1 MIKPLKTIK
10 NKEENIKLHY
20 QELTDKL
27 AILYDAVE
35 NS

>member
-20 QELTDKL
+20 QELTDTL